1 MYYGYHGYYGY
12 AYVDWTYIALIIA
25 MFVSLIISV
34 RVKTTFNKYAKQASR
49 QGLTAERAVQ
59 HMLHSNGVYGVGIT
73 RTSGSLTDHYNPKTN
88 TVALSES
95 VYGKTSVAAIGVACH
110 EAGHAIQYAEEY
122 GPAKLR
128 MALVPVTNI
137 GSKLSMP
144 LLLLGLV
151 LGFMELVWIGI
162 ALFSLSTLFQLVTLP
177 VEFDASRRAL
187 KAMENCGILAESEI
201 GGAKKVLSAAAM
213 TYVAALASS
222 ALMLLRYIS
231 MAKRRD

>member
-1 MYYGYHGYYGY
+1 MIGYYGYYGY
-12 AYVDWTYIALIIA
+12 AYVDWSYIALIIA
-25 MFVSLIISV
+25 MFVSLIISA
-34 RVKTTFNKYAKQASR
+34 RVKTTFNKYAKQASK

-59 HMLHSNGVYGVGIT
+59 HMLQSNGVYDVGIT

-110 EAGHAIQYAEEY
+110 EAGHAIQYAEAY

-128 MALVPVTNI
+128 MALVPVTNL
-137 GSKLSMP
+137 GSRLSMP

-151 LGFMELVWIGI
+151 LGLMELVWIGI
-162 ALFSLSTLFQLVTLP
+162 GLFSLSTLFQLVTLP

-187 KAMENCGILAESEI
+187 RAMENCGILADSEI
-201 GGAKKVLSAAAM
+201 SGAKKVLSAAAM

-231 MAKRRD
+231 IAKRRD

>member
-1 MYYGYHGYYGY
+1 MIGYYGYYGY
-12 AYVDWTYIALIIA
+12 AYVDRSYIALIIA
-25 MFVSLIISV
+25 MFVSLIISA
-34 RVKTTFNKYAKQASR
+34 RVKTTFNKYAKQASK

-59 HMLHSNGVYGVGIT
+59 HMLQSNGVYDVGIT

-110 EAGHAIQYAEEY
+110 EAGHAIQYAEAY

-128 MALVPVTNI
+128 MALVPVTNL
-137 GSKLSMP
+137 GSRLSMP

-151 LGFMELVWIGI
+151 LGLMELVWIGI
-162 ALFSLSTLFQLVTLP
+162 GLFSLSTLFQLVTLP

-187 KAMENCGILAESEI
+187 RAMENCGILADSEI
-201 GGAKKVLSAAAM
+201 SGAKKVLSAAAM

-231 MAKRRD
+231 IAKRRD

>member
-1 MYYGYHGYYGY
+1 MIRYYGYYGY
-12 AYVDWTYIALIIA
+12 AYVDWSYIALIIA
-25 MFVSLIISV
+25 MFVSLIISA
-34 RVKTTFNKYAKQASR
+34 RVKTTFNKYAKQASK

-59 HMLHSNGVYGVGIT
+59 HMLQSNGVYGVGIT

-110 EAGHAIQYAEEY
+110 EAGHAIQYAEAY

-128 MALVPVTNI
+128 MALVPVTNL
-137 GSKLSMP
+137 GSRLSMP
-144 LLLLGLV
+144 LLLLGLI
-151 LGFMELVWIGI
+151 LGLMELVWIGI

-187 KAMENCGILAESEI
+187 RAMEHCGILADSEI
-201 GGAKKVLSAAAM
+201 SGAKKVLSAAAM

-231 MAKRRD
+231 IAKRRD